1 MSGQTSRY
9 KVPGTKYKVC
19 RWETIHLARR
29 YFMYIHTVLPMPPP
43 LRIEFRRDRRKQ
55 DTLHCF
61 RADGS
66 ETWTK
71 LHHNFA
77 IHDLAHYAVE
87 SILEFT
93 EAFYGILAEG
103 YAIEEFEAPRAK
115 RPAALHPDQLSA
127 EALQTEHLVNLLL
140 TELNYGGPLPD
151 FLTQLSIAL
160 AQQDLPPVPRL
171 TEERLAQI
179 RERFRELRLAW
190 AQLAD
195 GEKRSLV
202 LFGKAE

>member
-1 MSGQTSRY
+1 
-9 KVPGTKYKVC
+9 
-19 RWETIHLARR
+19 
-29 YFMYIHTVLPMPPP
+29 MPPR

-66 ETWTK
+66 VTWTK
-71 LHHNFA
+71 LYPDFA

-87 SILEFT
+87 SVLGFT
-93 EAFYGILAEG
+93 EAFYGILARG
-103 YAIEEFEAPRAK
+103 YGIEEFEAPRAE
-115 RPAALHPDQLSA
+115 RPAALQPDRLSA
-127 EALQTEHLVNLLL
+127 QALQTEHLVNLLL

-160 AQQDLPPVPRL
+160 AQQDLPPVPDL

-179 RERFRELRLAW
+179 RECFQELHVAW
-190 AQLAD
+190 ARLAD
-195 GEKRSLV
+195 GEKITLT
-202 LFGKAE
+202 LFGE